1 MRELKDIVKELIRV
15 PSLSGEERDIAYLIR
30 DYMSLYGVD
39 ETLIDNYGNV
49 IGIIKGDIDRNIVFE
64 GHMDHVPPGDLFNW
78 KYDPYEARI
87 VDNKIYGRGSVDMKG
102 AIASMIYSIRKIK
115 DKDIPSVYYVF
126 VPYEEISEGTL
137 FKKAIEETLEIK
149 PDLVI
154 LGEATNLNLYIG
166 QRGRT
171 VIRAEFHGISAHA
184 SMPDMGLN
192 ALKAASKYIYYLI
205 QYRDKLPEHPVLGR
219 SSVEPTIIECSP
231 KSPPMIPDKCT
242 LTIDYRMI
250 LGESRES
257 ITSFLNSIAR
267 KLIDEGHAIHIDIN
281 ILIEEAV
288 MWTGKRIII
297 EHYYPSWLITNND
310 LVNKVLSILKSR
322 NPLAKTGVWRFSTDG
337 VYSAGEANIPTI
349 GIGPGD
355 EALAHKPNEF
365 IEIDQ
370 LFKASVMYSDII
382 NKYFMK

>member
-310 LVNKVLSILKSR
+310 LVNKVLSILRSR

>member
-15 PSLSGEERDIAYLIR
+15 PSLSGKEKDIAYLIR
-30 DYMSLYGVD
+30 DYMNLYGVD
-39 ETLIDNYGNV
+39 KTLIDSYGNV
-49 IGIIKGDIDRNIVFE
+49 IGIVKGDIERSIVFE
-64 GHMDHVPPGDLFNW
+64 GHMDHVPPGDLSNW

-102 AIASMIYSIRKIK
+102 AIASMIYSIHKIK
-115 DKDIPSVYYVF
+115 EKDTPSVYYIF

-171 VIRAEFHGISAHA
+171 VIKAEFHGISAHA

-205 QYRDKLPEHPVLGR
+205 QYRDKLPRHPILGR
-219 SSVEPTIIECSP
+219 SSVEPTIIDCSP
-231 KSPPMIPDKCT
+231 KSPPMIPDKCM
-242 LTIDYRMI
+242 LTIDYRMV

-257 ITSFLNSIAR
+257 ITGFLNSIAR
-267 KLIDEGHAIHIDIN
+267 KLIDEGHSIHVDIN
-281 ILIEEAV
+281 ILVEEAV
-288 MWTGKRIII
+288 MWTGTKIVI

-310 LVNKVLSILKSR
+310 LIRKVLSILR
-322 NPLAKTGVWRFSTDG
+322 GQNPLAKTGVWRFSTDG

-355 EALAHKPNEF
+355 ETLAHKPNEF

-370 LFKASVMYSDII
+370 LFKASVIYSDII
-382 NKYFMK
+382 NKYFIK